1 MGAPQP
7 LPPLGI
13 HQPMTDRRQPP
24 RPKNRDRAALWP
36 ILRAVLALAVVLV
49 LAPAAWQAAE
59 AGKTPRYVSL
69 GSDRVNVRTGPGVRY
84 PVAWRFVRRGLPV
97 EVIAEYELWR
107 KIRDRDGAE
116 GWVHKSLLSG
126 RRTVVVQG
134 KTRTFYK
141 QPGQT
146 MEPAFLAEAGVICRL
161 RYCRGEWCQVQ
172 TSGFRG
178 WGLRKDLWG
187 VYPDEDVE

>member
-1 MGAPQP
+1 
-7 LPPLGI
+7 
-13 HQPMTDRRQPP
+13 
-24 RPKNRDRAALWP
+24 
-36 ILRAVLALAVVLV
+36 
-49 LAPAAWQAAE
+49 
-59 AGKTPRYVSL
+59 
-69 GSDRVNVRTGPGVRY
+69 VRY

-126 RRTVVVQG
+126 RRTVVVLG
-134 KTRTFYK
+134 ETRTFYK

-146 MEPAFLAEAGVICRL
+146 LEPAFMAEAGVICRL
-161 RYCRGEWCQVQ
+161 RYCRDAWCQVQ

-178 WGLRKDLWG
+178 WAPREYLWG
-187 VYPDEDVE
+187 VYADEEVE

>member
-1 MGAPQP
+1 MFRCWAVHLIFASKHSSPAWLLAGL
-7 LPPLGI
+7 LPPL
-13 HQPMTDRRQPP
+13 
-24 RPKNRDRAALWP
+24 
-36 ILRAVLALAVVLV
+36 LAQGHPVY
-49 LAPAAWQAAE
+49 

-97 EVIAEYELWR
+97 EIIAEYELWR

-134 KTRTFYK
+134 ETRTFYK
-141 QPGQT
+141 QPGRT
-146 MEPAFLAEAGVICRL
+146 MEPAFIRP
-161 RYCRGEWCQVQ
+161 
-172 TSGFRG
+172 TT
-178 WGLRKDLWG
+178 
-187 VYPDEDVE
+187 

>member
-1 MGAPQP
+1 
-7 LPPLGI
+7 
-13 HQPMTDRRQPP
+13 MTWIFR
-24 RPKNRDRAALWP
+24 NLLNAFITSALAALV
-36 ILRAVLALAVVLV
+36 IAGYGVTSAN
-49 LAPAAWQAAE
+49 
-59 AGKTPRYVSL
+59 AGKTPRFVSL

-107 KIRDRDGAE
+107 KIRDIDGAE

-126 RRTVVVQG
+126 RRTVVVHG
-134 KTRTFYK
+134 DTRTFYK
-141 QPGQT
+141 QPGIS
-146 MEPAFLAEAGVICRL
+146 MEPAFMAEPGVICRL

-178 WGLRKDLWG
+178 WAKRSDLWG
-187 VYPDEDVE
+187 LYPDEEVD

>member
-1 MGAPQP
+1 MVN
-7 LPPLGI
+7 LPSSA
-13 HQPMTDRRQPP
+13 HRATA
-24 RPKNRDRAALWP
+24 RPAARFHRAAGAL
-36 ILRAVLALAVVLV
+36 ILALTMLF
-49 LAPAAWQAAE
+49 AAAGGPE
-59 AGKTPRYVSL
+59 AWAGETPRYVSL

-116 GWVHKSLLSG
+116 GWVHKSLLSA
-126 RRTVVVQG
+126 RRTVVVKG
-134 KTRTFYK
+134 ETRTFYK

-146 MEPAFLAEAGVICRL
+146 LEPAFMAEAGVICSL

-178 WGLRKDLWG
+178 WSLREYLWG
-187 VYPDEDVE
+187 VYPDEEVE